1 MIAPSLL
8 VTGGLGPSAA
18 KAQGRSGR
26 QLLRAAR
33 LLSRESEISPLRWL
47 EVSDG
52 TLDLVK
58 RRTSIRLVEALE
70 VGRLMALSNVADTSL
85 KSALSEWV
93 AENRDED
100 TVGTETALQ
109 EARLAMEV
117 LGSDDPACTKA
128 CRRILWRAKDM
139 NPGDL
144 VVAWSLLSE
153 ASLSYREWSLLLLS
167 TLSRVQPMTFIQ
179 AAQIAT
185 VLVETRSQEWQQQ
198 VDNADLVITLN
209 SVLASHQAS
218 LCDSLPLP
226 SLLRVLQTMAA
237 VEAAPSEFRNQQRL
251 LEQALLERIKGW
263 PGDLP
268 RRLDCGA
275 LVRLLGRYLEKSH
288 LERIAQWAALNAKR
302 RSIMTAEDLLVIRD
316 KCMEVGLHDTSVIDE
331 ALRWWLCF
339 KWKYDAAGKHAADDY
354 GDRRRSS
361 WMSLILSVRV
371 QAQPPV
377 CTRLFLKMFGEEMLQ
392 HPDYAEGQLITVL
405 LETREAMT
413 VVSQTT
419 KRILEEIDR
428 MTAEAVPL
436 IEKELGDVKFLFVD
450 PSTLRLCESS
460 GEEVSSLD
468 FDPFDERL
476 TRKLGFSVVELGCCR
491 ALASPG
497 FGARLQVAYFLL
509 YGHPIEAGH
518 IVPILRR
525 AFEPPP
531 GFSF

>member
-18 KAQGRSGR
+18 QAQGRSGR

-58 RRTSIRLVEALE
+58 RRTGIRLVEALE

-93 AENRDED
+93 AEDRDED
-100 TVGTETALQ
+100 IVGTETVLQ

-117 LGSDDPACTKA
+117 LGTDDPACRKA
-128 CRRILWRAKDM
+128 CRRILRRAKDM

-185 VLVETRSQEWQQQ
+185 VLAETRSQEWQQQ

-209 SVLASHQAS
+209 SILASHQAS

-226 SLLRVLQTMAA
+226 SLLRVLETMAA

-251 LEQALLERIKGW
+251 LEQALLERIRGW
-263 PGDLP
+263 QGDLP

-302 RSIMTAEDLLVIRD
+302 RSMMTAEDLLVIRD
-316 KCMEVGLHDTSVIDE
+316 KCMEVGLEDMSIIDE

-339 KWKYDAAGKHAADDY
+339 KWKYDAAGKHAADDD
-354 GDRRRSS
+354 GDVSRDRRRSLL
-361 WMSLILSVRV
+361 MSLILSVSV

-377 CTRLFLKMFGEEMLQ
+377 CTRLFLKMFGDEMLQ

-436 IEKELGDVKFLFVD
+436 IEKELGDVKFLFV
-450 PSTLRLCESS
+450 
-460 GEEVSSLD
+460 
-468 FDPFDERL
+468 
-476 TRKLGFSVVELGCCR
+476 
-491 ALASPG
+491 
-497 FGARLQVAYFLL
+497 
-509 YGHPIEAGH
+509 
-518 IVPILRR
+518 
-525 AFEPPP
+525 
-531 GFSF
+531 

>member
-18 KAQGRSGR
+18 QAQGRSGR

-58 RRTSIRLVEALE
+58 RRTGIRLVEALE

-93 AENRDED
+93 AEDRDED
-100 TVGTETALQ
+100 IVGTETVLQ

-117 LGSDDPACTKA
+117 LGTDDPACRKA
-128 CRRILWRAKDM
+128 CRRILRRAKDM

-185 VLVETRSQEWQQQ
+185 VLAETRSQEWQQQ

-209 SVLASHQAS
+209 SILASHQAS

-226 SLLRVLQTMAA
+226 SLLRVLETMAA

-251 LEQALLERIKGW
+251 LEQALLERIRGW
-263 PGDLP
+263 QGDLP

-302 RSIMTAEDLLVIRD
+302 RSMMTAEDLLVIRD
-316 KCMEVGLHDTSVIDE
+316 KCMEVGLEDMSIIDE

-339 KWKYDAAGKHAADDY
+339 KWKYDAAGKHAADDD
-354 GDRRRSS
+354 GDVSRDVSAYQGRS
-361 WMSLILSVRV
+361 VV

-377 CTRLFLKMFGEEMLQ
+377 CTRLFLKMFGDEMLQ

-491 ALASPG
+491 ALAAPG

-509 YGHPIEAGH
+509 YGHPIETAH
-518 IVPILRR
+518 IVPTLRR

>member
-1 MIAPSLL
+1 
-8 VTGGLGPSAA
+8 
-18 KAQGRSGR
+18 
-26 QLLRAAR
+26 
-33 LLSRESEISPLRWL
+33 
-47 EVSDG
+47 
-52 TLDLVK
+52 
-58 RRTSIRLVEALE
+58 
-70 VGRLMALSNVADTSL
+70 
-85 KSALSEWV
+85 
-93 AENRDED
+93 
-100 TVGTETALQ
+100 
-109 EARLAMEV
+109 
-117 LGSDDPACTKA
+117 
-128 CRRILWRAKDM
+128 
-139 NPGDL
+139 

-209 SVLASHQAS
+209 SILASHQAS

-226 SLLRVLQTMAA
+226 SLLRVLETMAA

-275 LVRLLGRYLEKSH
+275 LVRLLGRYLEKTH

-302 RSIMTAEDLLVIRD
+302 QSIMTAEDLLLIRD
-316 KCMEVGLHDTSVIDE
+316 KCMEVGLDDTSVIDE

-339 KWKYDAAGKHAADDY
+339 KWKFDAAGEHAAADDDGGVSRNVSAY
-354 GDRRRSS
+354 QGRSVFVLS
-361 WMSLILSVRV
+361 SYSVAGLSLMSLILSVRV

-377 CTRLFLKMFGEEMLQ
+377 CTRLFLKMFGDEMLQ

-476 TRKLGFSVVELGCCR
+476 TR
-491 ALASPG
+491 
-497 FGARLQVAYFLL
+497 
-509 YGHPIEAGH
+509 
-518 IVPILRR
+518 
-525 AFEPPP
+525 
-531 GFSF
+531 